1 MTIETTTRRVESQS
15 DIKPGMNSPAGSNGA
30 TGGVLDGILVLD
42 LTRVVAG
49 PLAAQTLADL
59 GADVIKVERVREG
72 DDLRTL
78 GPPWIEGRP
87 GSPEQ
92 STYFQMVNRNKRS
105 IGLDFS
111 CPEGAALLQKL
122 AAQADVIIENFRTGT
137 LAKYGLG
144 YEQLSAANPKLIYC
158 SITGFGQTGPYHE
171 RSGYDYLVQAMGGQM
186 AVTGQPEADGGIPTR
201 VGVPI
206 ADLSAGN
213 NAAIAILAALF
224 HRNRSGRGQHID
236 ISLFDS
242 QVSLLMNNIGSWL
255 NARAPLPRTGNEHPT
270 AVPNGVFQCAD
281 GFILIATFNDR
292 EFARLA
298 QALGKPEW
306 AADPRF
312 LRSRDRLENRG
323 TLTREIN
330 EQLATNTRA
339 HWMEQ
344 ILAVKVSCG
353 PINEMPDIEDDP
365 QLQARGMFV
374 TLDHPVTG
382 TVRLVGS
389 PLRLSETPVTYRA
402 APPLPGE
409 HSDSILRQYLSLSD
423 EELGRLKAAS
433 II

>member
-1 MTIETTTRRVESQS
+1 MALMTDMDE
-15 DIKPGMNSPAGSNGA
+15 PANTSLADGLDDAA
-30 TGGVLDGILVLD
+30 TDFASKGVLAGMVVLD

-59 GADVIKVERVREG
+59 GADVIKIERVGDG

-105 IGLDFS
+105 VGLDFS
-111 CPEGAALLQKL
+111 CPEGAEILRNL
-122 AAQADVIIENFRTGT
+122 AARADVFIENFRTGT
-137 LAKYGLG
+137 LARYGLG
-144 YEQLSAANPKLIYC
+144 YEDLRAINPRLIYC
-158 SITGFGQTGPYHE
+158 SITGFGQTGPYND

-206 ADLSAGN
+206 ADITAGN
-213 NAAIAILAALF
+213 NAAIAILAALL
-224 HRNRSGRGQHID
+224 HRRNGGGGQHID
-236 ISLFDS
+236 IALFDS
-242 QVSLLMNNIGSWL
+242 QVALLMNNIGSWL

-270 AVPNGVFQCAD
+270 AVPNGVFECAD

-298 QALGKPEW
+298 KALGRPEW
-306 AADPRF
+306 AEDVRF
-312 LRSRDRLENRG
+312 LRSRDRLENRVA
-323 TLTREIN
+323 LTREIN
-330 EQLATNTRA
+330 GVLSTNLRA
-339 HWMEQ
+339 HWMER
-344 ILAVKVSCG
+344 ILAAKVSCG
-353 PINEMPDIEDDP
+353 PINEMPDIEQDP

-374 TLDHPVTG
+374 TMDHPVTG
-382 TVRLVGS
+382 TVQLVGS
-389 PLRLSETPVTYRA
+389 PLHLSETPVTYRSP
-402 APPLPGE
+402 PPLAGE
-409 HSDSILRQYLSLSD
+409 HSDDVLREYLSLST
-423 EELGRLKAAS
+423 EELQKLRETS

>member
-1 MTIETTTRRVESQS
+1 MTQHAKLN
-15 DIKPGMNSPAGSNGA
+15 DPAGQEA
-30 TGGVLDGILVLD
+30 PLPVRGGVLEGVRVLD

-59 GADVIKVERVREG
+59 GADVIKIERVGDG

-87 GSPEQ
+87 GAPEQ

-105 IGLDFS
+105 MSLDFS
-111 CPEGAALLQKL
+111 CPDGAELLRRL
-122 AAQADVIIENFRTGT
+122 ACESDVLIENFRTGT

-144 YEQLSAANPKLIYC
+144 YEDLHAINPRLIYC
-158 SITGFGQTGPYHE
+158 SITGFGQTGPYQD

-186 AVTGQPEADGGIPTR
+186 AVTGLPEADGGIPTR

-206 ADLSAGN
+206 ADITAGN
-213 NAAIAILAALF
+213 NAAIAILAALL
-224 HRNRSGRGQHID
+224 HRDRTGTGQHID
-236 ISLFDS
+236 IALFDS
-242 QVSLLMNNIGSWL
+242 QVALLMNNIGSWL

-270 AVPNGVFQCAD
+270 AVPNGVFECAD

-298 QALGKPEW
+298 AALGKPDW
-306 AADPRF
+306 AEDPRF
-312 LRSRDRLENRG
+312 IRSRDRLENRAV
-323 TLTREIN
+323 LTHEIN
-330 EQLATNTRA
+330 AVLSTQSRA
-339 HWMEQ
+339 YWMEQ
-344 ILAVKVSCG
+344 ILAAKVSCG
-353 PINEMPDIEDDP
+353 PINEMPDIEEDP
-365 QLQARGMFV
+365 QLQARNMFV
-374 TLDHPVTG
+374 TLEHPVTG

-389 PLRLSETPVTYRA
+389 PLRFSETPVTYRN

-409 HSDSILRQYLSLSD
+409 HSAEILQQYLSLTPED
-423 EELGRLKAAS
+423 LEQLRARA

>member
-1 MTIETTTRRVESQS
+1 MTLQTNVQCPDE
-15 DIKPGMNSPAGSNGA
+15 SPAAQSA
-30 TGGVLDGILVLD
+30 CGGVLSGIRVLD

-59 GADVIKVERVREG
+59 GADVVKVERVGDG

-105 IGLDFS
+105 ISLDFS
-111 CPEGAALLQKL
+111 SAEGAEILRRL
-122 AAQADVIIENFRTGT
+122 ATESDVFIENFRTGT

-144 YEQLSAANPKLIYC
+144 YEDLRAINPRLIYC
-158 SITGFGQTGPYHE
+158 SITGFGQTGPYHD

-206 ADLSAGN
+206 ADITAGN
-213 NAAIAILAALF
+213 NAAIAILAALL
-224 HRNRSGRGQHID
+224 HRDRSGQGQHID
-236 ISLFDS
+236 VALFDS
-242 QVSLLMNNIGSWL
+242 QVALLMNNIGSWL

-270 AVPNGVFQCAD
+270 AVPNGVFECAD

-298 QALGKPEW
+298 TALGRPQW
-306 AADPRF
+306 AEDPRF
-312 LRSRDRLENRG
+312 VRSRDRLENRAA
-323 TLTREIN
+323 LTAEIN
-330 EQLATNTRA
+330 KVLSTNLRA
-339 HWMEQ
+339 HWMEK
-344 ILAVKVSCG
+344 ILAAKVSCG

-374 TLDHPVTG
+374 TLEHPVTG
-382 TVRLVGS
+382 TVRLVAS

-402 APPLPGE
+402 APPLAGE
-409 HSDSILRQYLSLSD
+409 HSEEVLRQYLSLSA
-423 EELGRLKAAS
+423 EELDRLRAQS

>member
-1 MTIETTTRRVESQS
+1 MSIQTAAPTADSPVEGTQ
-15 DIKPGMNSPAGSNGA
+15 PR
-30 TGGVLDGILVLD
+30 GILQGITVLD

-59 GADVIKVERVREG
+59 GAEVIKVERVHEG

-78 GPPWIEGRP
+78 GPPWIEGKP
-87 GSPEQ
+87 GAPEQ

-111 CPEGAALLQKL
+111 TPEGAAILRDL
-122 AAQADVIIENFRTGT
+122 ATRADVFLENFRTGT
-137 LAKYGLG
+137 LEKYGLG
-144 YEQLSAANPKLIYC
+144 YEQLKAINPRLVYC
-158 SITGFGQTGPYHE
+158 SITGFGQTGPYSD

-206 ADLSAGN
+206 ADISAGN
-213 NAAIAILAALF
+213 NATIAILAALF
-224 HRNRSGRGQHID
+224 HREKSGTGQHVD

-242 QVSLLMNNIGSWL
+242 QVALLMNNIGSWL
-255 NARAPLPRTGNEHPT
+255 NARSPLPRTGNEHPT
-270 AVPNGVFQCAD
+270 AVPNGVFECAD

-298 QALGKPEW
+298 GALGRPDW
-306 AADPRF
+306 AEDPRF
-312 LRSRDRLENRG
+312 LRSRDRLMNRV

-330 EQLATNTRA
+330 AQLATRSRA
-339 HWMEQ
+339 HWMER
-344 ILAVKVSCG
+344 ILAAKVSCG
-353 PINEMPDIEDDP
+353 PINEMPDIEADP

-374 TLDHPVTG
+374 TLEHPVTG

-389 PLRLSETPVTYRA
+389 PLRFSDTPVTYRC
-402 APPLPGE
+402 APPLPGQD
-409 HSDSILRQYLSLSD
+409 SDAILTRYLSLSD
-423 EELGRLKAAS
+423 ADLQRLKDAA